1 MKLEDVDKEID
12 LCKKQLDLVPQ
23 IRDRYNFLLGAKEI
37 LTAQQKENKKPELN
51 VAKK

>member
-1 MKLEDVDKEID
+1 MTLDEVQKELD
-12 LCKKQLDLVPQ
+12 LCKQQLDLVPQ

-37 LTAQQKENKKPELN
+37 LTAQQKENEKPDLK